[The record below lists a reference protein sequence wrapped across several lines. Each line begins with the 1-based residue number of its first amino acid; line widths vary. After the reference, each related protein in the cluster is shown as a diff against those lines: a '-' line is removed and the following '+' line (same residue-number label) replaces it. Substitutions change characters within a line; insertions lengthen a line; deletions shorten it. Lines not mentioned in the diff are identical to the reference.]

1 MPKIAKGQPHTSGA
15 IVLPIISHVASG
27 KPPEAADNPI
37 TVITVPAIIQPIHTS
52 NLTRIFLFKEVILSF
67 FKKIPLETKALPR
80 FLLVFYVLF
89 LC

>member
-15 IVLPIISHVASG
+15 IVLPIISHVDSG

-52 NLTRIFLFKEVILSF
+52 NLTRIFLLRLNILFF
-67 FKKIPLETKALPR
+67 FKNISSETEALTR
-80 FLLVFYVLF
+80 FYLIFCAIF